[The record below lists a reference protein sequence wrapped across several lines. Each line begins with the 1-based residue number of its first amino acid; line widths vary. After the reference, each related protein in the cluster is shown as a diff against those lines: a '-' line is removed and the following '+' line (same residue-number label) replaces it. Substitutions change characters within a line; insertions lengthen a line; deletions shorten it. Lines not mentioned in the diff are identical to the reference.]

1 MTGYIVTLHEVT
13 GETIFESYNE
23 VMSHSDPAPF
33 KLYAG
38 HPALELVN
46 TLDMRFS
53 TDTLELIPSYK
64 DLLRLSTQME
74 LLTAEQ
80 ARRLARTTSE
90 RDAQR
95 VLNSTVELREALAA
109 VFYARIE
116 GAKPRATDLETL
128 ERHFHA
134 ASLHRSLQTGGAHLA
149 WSWAGAE
156 RDAEIPLWKL
166 AQSAA
171 VLLVSSDAELVKD
184 CGDPTCHW
192 LFLDL
197 SKNHTRRWC
206 DMKTCGNR
214 MKARRHQVRLQESEP
229 T

>member
-1 MTGYIVTLHEVT
+1 MTGYIVTLDEVT
-13 GETIFESYNE
+13 IEIIFESYNE
-23 VMSHSDPAPF
+23 AMSQPF

-46 TLDMRFS
+46 TLDLRFS
-53 TDTLELIPSYK
+53 AHAQELIPGYR
-64 DLLRLSTQME
+64 DLLRLAAQLE

-80 ARRLARTTSE
+80 ARRLARTVSE

-95 VLNSTVELREALAA
+95 VLASTVELREALAS
-109 VFYARIE
+109 VFYTWIE
-116 GAKPRATDLETL
+116 GGKPPAAELETL
-128 ERHFHA
+128 QKHFQA
-134 ASLHRSLQTGGAHLA
+134 AAVHRSLQAGDAHLA

-156 RDAEIPLWKL
+156 REAEFPLWKL
-166 AQSAA
+166 AQAA
-171 VLLVSSDAELVKD
+171 ADLLVSSDAERVKD
-184 CGDPTCHW
+184 CGDPTCRW

-214 MKARRHQVRLQESEP
+214 MKARRYQARLQETESF
-229 T
+229 